1 MRKPGELISGS
12 VDHEGN
18 RTIPRINDHD
28 LLVRDNELKIMEFR
42 HSVEDYGRQLV
53 EFYVIGNFGA
63 ERQLETDPSQL
74 SIREVSVDLL
84 SSREPLRAHQQ

>member
-63 ERQLETDPSQL
+63 ERQLETDPSE
-74 SIREVSVDLL
+74 SHPRSSVDLL